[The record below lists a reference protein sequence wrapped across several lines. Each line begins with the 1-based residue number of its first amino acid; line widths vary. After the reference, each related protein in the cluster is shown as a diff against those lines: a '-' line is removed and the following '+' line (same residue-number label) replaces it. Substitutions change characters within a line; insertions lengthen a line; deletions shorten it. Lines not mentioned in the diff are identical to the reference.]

1 MKKERTEIAV
11 AHLRTNTGQLDTW
24 LPSNPRQWTQT
35 DIDRTAASIREDAD
49 FLEDRPL
56 LVVSMPDTPDF
67 LVFAGNLRLE
77 GCKAVKRAKVPCVVY
92 VPESDEDRATI
103 KRRAMKDNGSF
114 GAWDFDALANEWD
127 DLPLADWGIE
137 APADWTKDGL
147 STAGREK
154 GEGYDEFLDK
164 FATHLTTDDC
174 YTPPPVFDALKEW
187 VDRRLTPL
195 AGRKIVRPF
204 FPGGDYEHHDYPEG
218 CIVIDNPP
226 FSIYA
231 QAVRFYLSR
240 GIDFVLF
247 GQGMTIKVS
256 GADVTY
262 IIAGATIEFENKASI
277 LCSFVTNLAPNGER
291 IIISPELR
299 KALEKASDDFHH
311 AGAVE
316 LPKYK
321 MPAEL
326 WTAATLQKIAKGDE
340 EVTFAKDE
348 LAEVRQIAALE
359 AIGKSLYGGGWLF
372 SAAAAAAAAAI
383 EADKQIPLELSPE
396 ERAIVA
402 SLG

>member
-1 MKKERTEIAV
+1 MKKERKDIP
-11 AHLRTNTGQLDTW
+11 LRAIDLNAGQLPW
-24 LPSNPRQWTQT
+24 LPRNPRQWTQG
-35 DIDRTAASIREDAD
+35 DIDRTAASILQDTD

-56 LVVSMPDTPDF
+56 LVVPMAGRF
-67 LVFAGNLRLE
+67 VAFAGNLRHEGAKAAKLE
-77 GCKAVKRAKVPCVVY
+77 AVPCVVY
-92 VPESDEDRATI
+92 HPATDEDRETI

-114 GAWDFDALANEWD
+114 GSWDFDALANEWD
-127 DLPLADWGIE
+127 DLPLADWGIQ

-147 STAGREK
+147 SSAGRQ
-154 GEGYDEFLDK
+154 GDDAYNDLIDRN
-164 FATHLTTDDC
+164 TPHLTTDDC
-174 YTPPPVFDALKEW
+174 YTPPPVFDALQEW

-204 FPGGDYEHHDYPEG
+204 FPGGDYERHDYPEG

-231 QAVRFYLSR
+231 QVVRFYLSR
-240 GIDFVLF
+240 GIDFILF
-247 GQGMTIKVS
+247 GQSMTIKVS

-262 IIAGATIEFENKASI
+262 IIAGAVVEFENKASI
-277 LCSFVTNLAPNGER
+277 NVSFVTNLAPNGER

-348 LAEVRQIAALE
+348 LADVRQIAALE
-359 AIGKSLYGGGWLF
+359 AIGKGLYGGGWLF

-383 EADKQIPLELSPE
+383 EADRQIPLELSPE